1 MIYNIMKTKEF
12 FVSFRTHKTKR
23 VSIIITCCMLW
34 CTAFAQKTVT
44 GSVKDIHNEPLIG
57 VRIMVEG
64 TSTGALTD
72 MDGNFRLTDVHHPAE
87 ISFSYVGFKT
97 KTVRSEEN
105 DSVYHIILEEENKQL
120 DEVVVIG
127 YGTMRRK
134 DLTGAVASVSGDKLA
149 ANPVPNVVQALQG
162 QLPGVNVISQD
173 GRPGG
178 DFSIRVRGGGSI
190 TQSNDPLYIVDG
202 VQVSDI
208 SEIPVD
214 NIETID
220 VLKDGASTAIYGARG
235 ANGVILVTTKGSDG
249 DGKVKVKYNMYY
261 QLKKATRTPDV
272 MDAYSYVLHNWS
284 YATAYGNN
292 EQKGIEEYFGLG
304 SEYGNHLNDYR
315 NIKVHNYVDD
325 VIRSASSWSHDLS
338 LSGGNKNT
346 KYYGTFNYMTDNGI
360 RIKSGFKQWNADFKI
375 SQKITKNLTFD
386 ADLRYVEMLFDGT
399 SFDYA
404 AGNYVYG
411 YRPIDHPLGN
421 DNAALLSMGSPSVE
435 EKYNPMAIIDNYS
448 KDTKRQRLRGTGVLT
463 WNILKGL
470 VGKTEFSVGR
480 YWNKTRNWDAGLHT
494 NPYNQAKLTQG
505 NGYNIRWAT
514 TLNYEVQGLGEKH
527 HLTLLAGNEV
537 LASKRETNNMTGAGF
552 PQDFDMDRAF
562 GLIQMY
568 NMNDKYLDQ
577 TKKLSDFDNT
587 VGEPNHTLSWFGRAN
602 YTLMGRYLFSATF
615 RADGSSKFAPNN
627 HWGFFPSAAAGWRIS
642 DEPFMA
648 GTQKWLDNLKL
659 RLSIGTSG
667 NDDID
672 ASLWKEYWIPEITWN
687 GDKRTITF
695 KPGDILANPD
705 LKWETTISRN
715 IGIDYS
721 LWKGKV
727 HGAIELYWNTTKDIL
742 MRVPVAESTGHSYQY
757 QNIGKTSN
765 KGVEFSVFYDIVRS
779 KNFSLDLSATYSYNR
794 NKVEKVMDGVNA
806 DTNTNWGS
814 TTKRPYNDYIIR
826 EGEPVG
832 TIYGYKANGF
842 YTVDDFTVTEG
853 VWTLKPGVPDIKNI
867 VNYSGGQYYNRPQ
880 GQTAF
885 PGVTKYEDINHDGVV
900 NEEDA
905 CVIGH
910 TLPQHTGGF
919 NINASY
925 KGFDASIGFT
935 YQIGGD
941 VYNAN
946 AMYSMM
952 GNKNAS
958 YGWNRLGF
966 ISDCWRIY
974 DIDAQGNLVPV
985 TDPSAL
991 TALNANA
998 KYALPYCEYGVVSS
1012 QFVEDA
1018 SYLRLNTLTIG
1029 YTLPQTL
1036 TKKVGISKL
1045 RVFFTGGN
1053 LFCLTGYNG
1062 SDPDV
1067 NTRPEGAN
1075 GFHTPNYDWNAYPR
1089 ARTFTFGLNVA
1100 F

>member
-1 MIYNIMKTKEF
+1 
-12 FVSFRTHKTKR
+12 
-23 VSIIITCCMLW
+23 MLW

-386 ADLRYVEMLFDGT
+386 VDLRYVEMLFDGT

-587 VGEPNHTLSWFGRAN
+587 VGEPSHTLSW
-602 YTLMGRYLFSATF
+602 
-615 RADGSSKFAPNN
+615 
-627 HWGFFPSAAAGWRIS
+627 FFPSAAAGWRIS
-642 DEPFMA
+642 DELFMA